1 MKSNAIVRLSGRAA
15 AILCGAALSL
25 AVAAGASEPPKGS
38 DKPASPPAA
47 KPTDKAAAPYLLD
60 VCPVSGEKLG
70 SMGKAVVRVYEGR
83 EVRFC
88 CAGCVGEFE
97 KDKAAS
103 LKKLDE
109 QIIKQQLPHYPL
121 KACVVMPDDELV
133 NEGDGKAVDL
143 VYQNR
148 LVRFCCAGCV
158 KKFKADPDQYL
169 KKIDEAVI
177 AEQKPNYPL
186 DTDVVTGEKL
196 GANSIDKVYGVT
208 LVRFANADSIAKFN
222 ADPTAA
228 IAKLH
233 DAWKAKQPH
242 G

>member
-1 MKSNAIVRLSGRAA
+1 MNNRIGRRAGLAA
-15 AILCGAALSL
+15 ALVIAAAAMTGL
-25 AVAAGASEPPKGS
+25 ADNSKAAPPSGGS
-38 DKPASPPAA
+38 AAA
-47 KPTDKAAAPYLLD
+47 KPEAKKAETASAPYLLD
-60 VCPVSGEKLG
+60 TCPVSGEKLG
-70 SMGKAVVRVYEGR
+70 GMGKPVVKVYDGR

-88 CAGCVGEFE
+88 CAGCIGEFE

-103 LKKLDE
+103 FKKLDE

-133 NEGDGKAVDL
+133 DEGDGKAVDF

-158 KKFKADPDQYL
+158 KKFKADPASYL
-169 KKIDEAVI
+169 KKLDEAVI

-186 DTDVVTGEKL
+186 DVDVVTGEKL
-196 GANSIDKVYGVT
+196 GPGAIDKVYGVT
-208 LVRFANADSIAKFN
+208 LVRFADAGSIAKFD
-222 ADPTAA
+222 ADPTTA

-233 DAWKAKQPH
+233 EAWKAKHPH